1 MDVTL
6 PYDAPGNANG
16 LCDTENG
23 YYGVMCT
30 ACLPG
35 YKRAGTLKC
44 EKCQDTELLKIII
57 IMLGL
62 VIGLCILIRTTL
74 KGAVKES
81 DSSVFN
87 KILMNHLQMLI
98 ITADFDM
105 KWPAQVIQIFN
116 VASPINEL
124 TEAIV
129 NFDCFMDQRTIDNV
143 LPYDFNLPKDEV
155 RVYS

>member
-1 MDVTL
+1 MDQNL
-6 PYDAPGNANG
+6 AFDYPGNAVG
-16 LCDTENG
+16 LCDTSKG

-35 YKRAGTLKC
+35 FKRSGIASC
-44 EKCQDTELLKIII
+44 EKCESSEIIRVI
-57 IMLGL
+57 LIF
-62 VIGLCILIRTTL
+62 IGLITGLCFLVRATL
-74 KGAVKES
+74 KSAVKGS

-105 KWPAQVIQIFN
+105 DWPPQVEAIFGI
-116 VASPINEL
+116 AAPINEL

-129 NFDCFMDQRTIDNV
+129 NFDCFMDR
-143 LPYDFNLPKDEV
+143 
-155 RVYS
+155 R

>member
-1 MDVTL
+1 
-6 PYDAPGNANG
+6 
-16 LCDTENG
+16 
-23 YYGVMCT
+23 MCT

-35 YKRAGTLKC
+35 FKRAGRLKC

-62 VIGLCILIRTTL
+62 VIGLCFLIRTTL

-105 KWPAQVIQIFN
+105 KWPG
-116 VASPINEL
+116 
-124 TEAIV
+124 
-129 NFDCFMDQRTIDNV
+129 
-143 LPYDFNLPKDEV
+143 
-155 RVYS
+155 